1 MIDLCFTD
9 LERLELVRKQRELA
23 AEKRKAEQAAAE
35 AAAAGRVLFSF
46 SNAFMWLHAHLLRSQ
61 QASAESADALS
72 CGCAGLRVLVSWN
85 DKNQANSTR
94 QASIIKGMRE
104 KGVIEWRQDQPWDA
118 SGSAS
123 KLCRRLPRPNPSA
136 SASAR
141 LT

>member
-1 MIDLCFTD
+1 LIESQSRISSLLIVIDLCFTD

-72 CGCAGLRVLVSWN
+72 CGCAGLRVLVFLGTT
-85 DKNQANSTR
+85 KTR
-94 QASIIKGMRE
+94 QTLRG
-104 KGVIEWRQDQPWDA
+104 
-118 SGSAS
+118 
-123 KLCRRLPRPNPSA
+123 RL
-136 SASAR
+136 
-141 LT
+141 L